1 MFNQEYIVYNVCNV
15 YVGVDFIMVVNNGI
29 NIYFGFN
36 DVWDGGEEVFDD
48 IFVQVSFIFD
58 FVVF

>member
-1 MFNQEYIVYNVCNV
+1 
-15 YVGVDFIMVVNNGI
+15 MVVNNGI

-36 DVWDGGEEVFDD
+36 DVWDGWEEVFDD